1 MKYETFILEPK
12 DKILW
17 NKFLELIPDNKKDI
31 YYLADYVNL
40 YNINCKNTKNP
51 EYQCDVLKKI
61 LDNCFIFKARKIK
74 MYIKEKER
82 SDN

>member
-1 MKYETFILEPK
+1 MDE
-12 DKILW
+12 KIERY
-17 NKFLELIPDNKKDI
+17 KELCT
-31 YYLADYVNL
+31 DYVNL

-61 LDNCFIFKARKIK
+61 LDGCFTFKAKKIK
-74 MYIKEKER
+74 MYVKEKER